1 MVIRNTSLDIILINS
16 ILRHLT
22 TIGTP
27 WLNQIIFVQRVFNL
41 VVFLFKA
48 IGIHNRKSD
57 LQLTKHHSIISK
69 HDS

>member
-1 MVIRNTSLDIILINS
+1 MVIRNTSLDINLINIS
-16 ILRHLT
+16 LRHLT

-27 WLNQIIFVQRVFNL
+27 WLNQIIFVQCVFNL

>member
-1 MVIRNTSLDIILINS
+1 MINRNILLDINLINS
-16 ILRHLT
+16 ILRYLT

-27 WLNQIIFVQRVFNL
+27 WINQIIFVQRVFNL
-41 VVFLFKA
+41 AVFLFKV
-48 IGIHNRKSD
+48 IGIHNRKPD